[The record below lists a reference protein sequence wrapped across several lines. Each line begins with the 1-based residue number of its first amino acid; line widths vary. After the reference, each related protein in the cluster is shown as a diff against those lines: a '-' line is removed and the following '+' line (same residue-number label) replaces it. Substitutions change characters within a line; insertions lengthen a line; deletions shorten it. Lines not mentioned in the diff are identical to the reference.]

1 MIYVHVPFCR
11 SFCTYCDFYSE
22 VAARCRKAEDVL
34 KQEKLFEEFSQ
45 ALCAEAVSRAG
56 EISDEV
62 NTLYIGGG
70 TPSVLPLSALRKIL
84 DTLALLGHGMPG
96 SSKDISGLVVK
107 GPSSSS
113 HAGQGLS
120 WAGRPYDEFTV
131 EVNPEDI
138 IEKGHAYVEGLL
150 ELGVNRISMGVQ
162 SFDDSVLK
170 FMNRRHTAAE
180 AVRAYAILEESGVRN
195 ISIDLMF
202 GLPQLSMSQW
212 RETLD
217 KALAIS
223 SRGVL
228 PQHISS
234 YQLSVE
240 PGSML
245 ARLVEKGRWSEASE
259 EVCQEQYAELC
270 SVLASAGYNHYEV
283 SNFAR
288 PGYEARHNSAYW
300 SHTPYV
306 GLGPGAHSFVSG
318 HSMASFDSPLCPS
331 SDSLHCPSIDSPLCP
346 SSDYLHCPSID
357 SLHCPSNDSLHCPS
371 SDSHCCHFE
380 RPKGVEKSFRRIWN
394 LPDLQT
400 YLDAFRHGDFSSVRE
415 GETLTMDQLT
425 LEHIMLGLRTSSGL
439 PASYLRTHCTPA
451 ALSRALSLGHL
462 VPVPESVASLAPAAS
477 HESLASLPAGCHLRI
492 PERHFFISDAIISA
506 LV

>member
-70 TPSVLPLSALRKIL
+70 TPSVLPLSAFRALAG
-84 DTLALLGHGMPG
+84 TLGEAK
-96 SSKDISGLVVK
+96 SFE
-107 GPSSSS
+107 
-113 HAGQGLS
+113 
-120 WAGRPYDEFTV
+120 EFTV

-138 IEKGHAYVEGLL
+138 IEKGHEYVEGLL
-150 ELGVNRISMGVQ
+150 KLGVNRISMGVQ
-162 SFDDSVLK
+162 SFDDKILR
-170 FMNRRHTAAE
+170 FMNRRHSSE
-180 AVRAYAILEESGVRN
+180 DAVKAYGILEEAGVRN
-195 ISIDLMF
+195 ISIDLIF
-202 GLPQLSMSQW
+202 GLPQLSLDQW
-212 RETLD
+212 KNTLD
-217 KALAIS
+217 KALNIS
-223 SRGVL
+223 SRGTL
-228 PQHISS
+228 PQHVSS

-270 SVLASAGYNHYEV
+270 SVLASAGYNHYEI

-318 HSMASFDSPLCPS
+318 HSMASFESPLCPSIDSPLCPSIDSLHCPS
-331 SDSLHCPSIDSPLCP
+331 SDSLHCPSI
-346 SSDYLHCPSID
+346 
-357 SLHCPSNDSLHCPS
+357 DSLHCPS

-400 YLDAFRHGDFSSVRE
+400 YLDAFCHGDFSSVRE
-415 GETLTMDQLT
+415 GETLTMGQLT

-462 VPVPESVASLAPAAS
+462 VPVPESVASLAPEAS
-477 HESLASLPAGCHLRI
+477 HESLTSLPAGCHLRI